1 MTEQSSLI
9 HDNPDFT
16 LLEADDYTRYFEL
29 LRRVFDLLA
38 QSYRVDDSENSYE
51 AAVVGASLGRLLYT
65 VETLRLKY
73 THSPAYARLLWVDL
87 TDSGFPNAQEVSALG
102 VDLLHR
108 EERLRD
114 LPAESMLKS
123 LTLDYLFKYQQEPVD
138 FLWQLAERGYLE
150 MLDES
155 KLFMPFML
163 EPDNIIKQEPTRKD
177 MRTYLASWAC
187 YDFKTNRPYVH
198 VMTFEQNN
206 EADPLEHRKVNHA
219 QLLEVIRAEG
229 GRVPDVGILAMA
241 IDDALEPIHP
251 KILKRIGIG
260 PLYTPLLLEQEG
272 AVLDEG
278 QGAILELLEAYGDED
293 DFVLFITDEIVF
305 SRRQSVTNSL
315 FAPGGRVRELFHI
328 PESDPESYA
337 RRASVIHRSV
347 LLPHALAQHLD
358 EVTKRVPELDG
369 ARVLSYDANGTV
381 HG

>member
-1 MTEQSSLI
+1 MTDQSLI

-51 AAVVGASLGRLLYT
+51 AGVVGASLGRLLYT

-73 THSPAYARLLWVDL
+73 THSPAHARLLWVDL
-87 TDSGFPNAQEVSALG
+87 TDSGFPNAQEISALG

-138 FLWQLAERGYLE
+138 FLWQLAERAYLE

-251 KILKRIGIG
+251 KIVKRIGFG

-278 QGAILELLEAYGDED
+278 QAAMLELLKTYGDED

-358 EVTKRVPELDG
+358 ELTARVPELDD
-369 ARVLSYDANGTV
+369 ARVLSYDANGNV

>member
-1 MTEQSSLI
+1 MTEQPSPI
-9 HDNPDFT
+9 HDNPDFA
-16 LLEADDYTRYFEL
+16 LLPNDDYTRYFRL
-29 LRRVFDLLA
+29 LARVFDLLA
-38 QSYRVDDSENSYE
+38 GSYRVDESENSYE
-51 AAVVGASLGRLLYT
+51 AGVVKAYLARLLYT
-65 VETLRLKY
+65 AQTLRVKY
-73 THSPAYARLLWVDL
+73 THSPAHARLLWVDL
-87 TDSGFPNAQEVSALG
+87 TDSGFPNAQEISALS

-114 LPAESMLKS
+114 LPAESMLKE
-123 LTLDYLFKYQQEPVD
+123 LTLDYMFKYLEEPVD
-138 FLWQLAERGYLE
+138 FLWQLAERSYLA

-163 EPDNIIKQEPTRKD
+163 EPASIVKQPATRKD

-206 EADPLEHRKVNHA
+206 EADPLEHRKLNHA
-219 QLLEVIRAEG
+219 QLLEVIQAEG
-229 GRVPDVGILAMA
+229 SRVPDVGILAMA

-251 KILKRIGIG
+251 KILKRIGFG

-272 AVLDEG
+272 VVLNES
-278 QGAILELLEAYGDED
+278 QAAILDLLKSYGTED
-293 DFVLFITDEIVF
+293 DFVVFMIDEIVF

-315 FAPGGRVRELFHI
+315 FASGGRVRELFHI

-337 RRASVIHRSV
+337 RRASVVHRSV

-358 EVTKRVPELDG
+358 EVTARVPELEN
-369 ARVLSYDANGTV
+369 ARVLSYDASGSV